1 MIRITR
7 PSPNP
12 LSSSSKTP
20 IKVSRLPLVQRQLVK
35 AQAATVVAAPPP
47 LLNTVTPPKKSA
59 TNPSDIDPEY
69 LKSLCSQLKEPKDL
83 SGELI
88 DNVKKMVANN
98 MADDKAV
105 SVNNIY
111 MSLSLVFSLFK
122 LCGIE
127 TAILSLILGQTMGT
141 TVDMWYKIAK
151 IVSKMKLNTQTD
163 NDNEATITWEE
174 VAFGDVKTVYGG
186 ATSFEGEDIKT
197 LNAISKGILEFTYK
211 LYNFMY
217 PISGGKSFEIKQ
229 LYNKYCARSPVHR
242 RYLGI

>member
-1 MIRITR
+1 MLQIKR
-7 PSPNP
+7 PSP

-20 IKVSRLPLVQRQLVK
+20 ISLKVSRPLVQRQLVK
-35 AQAATVVAAPPP
+35 TQAAIVAPPP
-47 LLNTVTPPKKSA
+47 LLNTTTPTKKFA
-59 TNPSDIDPEY
+59 TNPCDIDPEY

-88 DNVKKMVANN
+88 DNVKKMVAKN

-127 TAILSLILGQTMGT
+127 TAILSLILGQTIGT

-151 IVSKMKLNTQTD
+151 IVSKMELNIESG
-163 NDNEATITWEE
+163 NDSEATISWQE
-174 VAFGDVKTVYGG
+174 VAFGEVKVTGG
-186 ATSFEGEDIKT
+186 ATSFEGEDIET
-197 LNAISKGILEFTYK
+197 LNAISKDILEFTQN

-217 PISGGKSFEIKQ
+217 PPLIGGKSFEIKQ
-229 LYNKYCARSPVHR
+229 MYKKYCVRPKRSSAP
-242 RYLGI
+242 